1 MCKLVLNGLT
11 VRQIK
16 TEMPH
21 ISYDKIYALARQRRL
36 TLTFSVSRPSQR
48 MTFSLEEDNV
58 LLEAISKQKTAGAV
72 AGQSAFASKSVPA
85 IEFRM
90 MKLRRYGA
98 ALYGTRTAK
107 SWEDEED
114 RLLIEMYEK
123 GVKHKDIALRS
134 DRSYSSVGRRIRQ
147 LRQLGV
153 WET

>member
-1 MCKLVLNGLT
+1 
-11 VRQIK
+11 
-16 TEMPH
+16 
-21 ISYDKIYALARQRRL
+21 
-36 TLTFSVSRPSQR
+36 

-107 SWEDEED
+107 PWEDEED

-134 DRSYSSVGRRIRQ
+134 D
-147 LRQLGV
+147 
-153 WET
+153 

>member
-1 MCKLVLNGLT
+1 M
-11 VRQIK
+11 
-16 TEMPH
+16 
-21 ISYDKIYALARQRRL
+21 
-36 TLTFSVSRPSQR
+36 
-48 MTFSLEEDNV
+48 

-114 RLLIEMYEK
+114 KLLIEMHEK
-123 GVKHKDIALRS
+123 RVKHKDMALRL
-134 DRSYSSVGRRIRQ
+134 DRSYWTVGFRLRQ
-147 LRQLGV
+147 LRQQGNIGAP
-153 WET
+153 EKMS